1 MASTSGRMQGNNVT
15 IGGQTVNFYFIDW
28 QIVAQYPASN
38 QTVINWQNYFYY
50 TNSDAQLDDGDA
62 TVFGQLVYDVPG
74 RVKNFTSTFVTRSH
88 PISSGQITVTHA
100 TNGTFTGSV
109 SGSIGGSLSARSGG
123 STSFTLPSYDRT
135 PTVPSLTATNR
146 NSDGTSFTT
155 TSWSGSVN
163 NSGPAVTWTI
173 QRATNSAFTTGVTD
187 GNSRTVSGQSLTIAT
202 PVPNQTYYIRI
213 KASNSV
219 ETKYSNIITVN
230 GVPSAPTSFTATANT
245 TSSGKIDCTWVAP
258 TNTQGGITGYN
269 VYVEGTQVNTSNI
282 TGTSFSITT
291 INGTTPLTPGTT
303 YEIYVVAKNAVG
315 FNNSTSYSRSSSLS
329 RMAPGVP
336 LAPSSIPT
344 FTVNGLD
351 ITVTS
356 SAVSSDNGIAI
367 STGSAN
373 QGYYLQYQ
381 TSTTL
386 DGTYGA
392 WSTPVK
398 MSDQT
403 NRRHTLQALT
413 PALFYKFRVYAANT
427 VIYAS
432 NGSTQLYYPHNDLSY
447 TANFATTTTGYF
459 LAAGGR
465 RWTGT
470 EWVPTAIAKRWDGT
484 QWVAF
489 TIAKRWNGSEW
500 VNLS

>member
-1 MASTSGRMQGNNVT
+1 MFGNPVT
-15 IGGQTVNFYFIDW
+15 IGGQTNNYFF
-28 QIVAQYPASN
+28 
-38 QTVINWQNYFYY
+38 INWQLASQVPNQNYSTFNWQAYFHY
-50 TNSDAQLDDGDA
+50 TNSDAQLDDVDG
-62 TVFGQLVYDVPG
+62 TVGRLVLDNPG
-74 RVKNFTSTFVTRSH
+74 RVKNF
-88 PISSGQITVTHA
+88 A
-100 TNGTFTGSV
+100 GTFTTRDHYIAGDNTGPIYHDNNGNLTINV
-109 SGSIGGSLSARSGG
+109 NGSIGGSLSARSSGNQNFAIPG
-123 STSFTLPSYDRT
+123 FDRT

-146 NSDGTSFTT
+146 NADGTSFTT
-155 TSWSGSVN
+155 TNWSGSVN

-173 QRATNSAFTTGVTD
+173 QRATNLAFTTGVTD
-187 GNSRTVSGQSLTIAT
+187 GNSSTVSGQSLTIAT
-202 PVPNQTYYIRI
+202 PVPNQTYYIRV
-213 KASNSV
+213 KASNTVS
-219 ETKYSNIITVN
+219 TKYSNVITVN
-230 GVPSAPTSFTATANT
+230 GVPSAPTSFTATAST
-245 TSSGKIDCTWVAP
+245 TSSGRIDCNWIAP
-258 TNTQGGITGYN
+258 INTQGGITGYE
-269 VYVEGTQVNTSNI
+269 VYVEDIKVNTSNI
-282 TGTSFSITT
+282 TGTSFAITT
-291 INGTTPLTPGTT
+291 IDGTAPLSPGAI

-329 RMAPGVP
+329 KMAPGVP

-356 SAVSSDNGIAI
+356 SAISSDNGIAI

-432 NGSTQLYYPHNDLSY
+432 NGSEQLYYPHNDLSY
-447 TANFATTTTGYF
+447 TANFATTEIGYF

-470 EWVPTAIAKRWDGT
+470 SWEPTAIAKRWDGNS
-484 QWVAF
+484 WVAF
-489 TIAKRWNGSEW
+489 TIAKRWDGNSW